1 MISTMKR
8 LFGTPR
14 SEPLEAIA
22 TSFGRVRCPQPPRI
36 ERIRQSLQQYGQL
49 SPVLVVRR
57 QQRLELLDGFKRR
70 RAAELLGWTTLLVAE
85 AELDE
90 TAQWATMLLV
100 NQRAASALADVEE
113 ALILRELVG
122 TGLTQVE
129 IGALLER
136 HKSWVSRRIGLIER
150 LHPELIAAIKLGLLA
165 PGVARRL
172 LALPPGNQ
180 LRMAAAVQSARLGPR
195 DTERMVGLWQ
205 KESSEACRRELLA
218 DPRSVLSRFYPETQ
232 RAQRLPQLSPPA
244 QRLQRLLGVVVGA
257 AARTIV
263 LLATPPAAAQT
274 TLLRR
279 ELRSARQTLRRLLD
293 LLGPDGSETSN
304 GAGDARSA
312 SG

>member
-1 MISTMKR
+1 MKR

-14 SEPLEAIA
+14 SESLEAIA
-22 TSFGRVRCPQPPRI
+22 TSLGRVRCPQPQRI

-100 NQRAASALADVEE
+100 NQRATAALAEVEE

-150 LHPELIAAIKLGLLA
+150 LHPELTEAIKLGLLA

-180 LRMAAAVQSARLGPR
+180 LLVAAAVQTVGLGPR
-195 DTERMVGLWQ
+195 DTELVVRLWQ
-205 KESSEACRRELLA
+205 KTPSETGRRDLLA
-218 DPRSVLSRFYPETQ
+218 EPRRALREHYPETQ
-232 RAQRLPQLSPPA
+232 RRTLPLSPA
-244 QRLQRLLGVVVGA
+244 GRQLQRLLGLLRGTGA
-257 AARTIV
+257 RMIE
-263 LLATPPAAAQT
+263 LLATPPPEMERLGREVRTARSTLQ
-274 TLLRR
+274 TLLDR
-279 ELRSARQTLRRLLD
+279 
-293 LLGPDGSETSN
+293 LGPESSRPRS
-304 GAGDARSA
+304 GAGAAPSA
-312 SG
+312 TG